1 MRRTRFCCDPAH
13 LFLMLTEYIFL
24 SQALLKNIRA
34 EKGRSRLFPGPK
46 RVVLRW
52 WGLNQ
57 SPLSWVV
64 APVAPPDQ
72 RIVLLVEVRPTAPH
86 RHVAAI
92 KQLPYSLRET
102 MFALPFA
109 YLYGSY
115 VRVLPRLL
123 HASQPPCTAGHSCA
137 EPSEPESKRVTSGRS
152 TFYFLPS
159 ILMPL
164 AECLA
169 SFLYGSYV
177 QVMHRL
183 LHDPQPP

>member
-1 MRRTRFCCDPAH
+1 MFFYAGSFRASRVAACSFRRRSIAHLLACTHVMRRTRFCCDPAH

-34 EKGRSRLFPGPK
+34 EKCRSRLFPGPK
-46 RVVLRW
+46 RGVLRW

-92 KQLPYSLRET
+92 KQLPYSLLET
-102 MFALPFA
+102 MFALPST

-123 HASQPPCTAGHSCA
+123 HAS
-137 EPSEPESKRVTSGRS
+137 
-152 TFYFLPS
+152 
-159 ILMPL
+159 
-164 AECLA
+164 
-169 SFLYGSYV
+169 
-177 QVMHRL
+177 
-183 LHDPQPP
+183 